1 MGLGQ
6 FFKDL
11 FGSAKETASKTAD
24 KTEVVFDEA
33 KIKASEY
40 AGKAE
45 VYVEEKVK
53 DIKEAYPEMAEKVE
67 RYTEK
72 AKDVVSEYAE
82 KIGDKVEDVVEDVR
96 RCARVGM
103 NMCSYVTLLRCK
115 GRSRYLSMK
124 QAQVPTEGRCLHR
137 ERNTRL
143 LHTNLITP
151 QDHNSH
157 DEVGSGHHRGRRKPH
172 GAAVENARC
181 CLERLGQDKRTTL

>member
-33 KIKASEY
+33 KVKASEY
-40 AGKAE
+40 AAKAE

-82 KIGDKVEDVVEDVR
+82 KIGDKVENVVEDVR
-96 RCARVGM
+96 ERVHEFTAPPIVKTSSVVP
-103 NMCSYVTLLRCK
+103 NAVVESEE
-115 GRSRYLSMK
+115 LSEDLEQK
-124 QAQVPTEGRCLHR
+124 IEPEKSV
-137 ERNTRL
+137 
-143 LHTNLITP
+143 
-151 QDHNSH
+151 
-157 DEVGSGHHRGRRKPH
+157 SG
-172 GAAVENARC
+172 ENA
-181 CLERLGQDKRTTL
+181 D